1 MHRTVFCFFLL
12 SYMMV
17 YLHRDRM
24 FLFPLLNIIQPA
36 TPSSSPMA
44 YEEVYFENEMGAWVY
59 PPLHPLTDERILVYF
74 NGNAGNVST
83 RVSNIKAVQHLMPGH
98 TVYNLEY
105 PGYGISS
112 HMGTASLGQIIQ
124 ECIVACESILRNHP
138 NVDALD
144 FWGESIGAVVQAR
157 VFEHMPSLVRHVY
170 QLNGIS
176 CLGRVLSTFLP
187 NLTHGLFVPLLPDH
201 DTAAIYT
208 RSLGDAHHL
217 WVVHARNDEVVS
229 DQESKRLFI
238 TLKHKHPDRVHY
250 LSILGKH
257 NGALLGKENQEAI
270 AAFLRQ

>member
-1 MHRTVFCFFLL
+1 
-12 SYMMV
+12 
-17 YLHRDRM
+17 
-24 FLFPLLNIIQPA
+24 
-36 TPSSSPMA
+36 
-44 YEEVYFENEMGAWVY
+44 
-59 PPLHPLTDERILVYF
+59 
-74 NGNAGNVST
+74 
-83 RVSNIKAVQHLMPGH
+83 
-98 TVYNLEY
+98 
-105 PGYGISS
+105 
-112 HMGTASLGQIIQ
+112 MGTASLGQIIQ

-157 VFEHMPSLVRHVY
+157 VLEHMPSSVRHIY

-187 NLTHGLFVPLLPDH
+187 TLTHGLFVPLIPDH

-208 RSLGDAHHL
+208 RCLGESHHL
-217 WVVHARNDEVVS
+217 WVLHARNDEVVS

-270 AAFLRQ
+270 AAFLRP